1 MKNKKV
7 NLNDICFFQEGPG
20 VRKYQYC
27 TKGVKLINVSNLVN
41 GEVDLSNSNRYISQE
56 EAYGRYKHFLID
68 EGDLIIA
75 SSGIKVEY
83 LDKKVAF
90 IKKENLPLCMNTS
103 TIRFKVKNKNE
114 LDILYLSYFLKSKNF
129 KNQISKLITGSAQ
142 LNFGGSHLK
151 KINLFL
157 PELNVQKKVSTLLLL
172 IDNTIKNMQRKI
184 SILEQLT
191 KSLFTRMF
199 GDIKTNDKNWK
210 IKKFHKIISILT
222 DYHANGSYKILKDN
236 VELLDFKEY
245 ALMIRTTD
253 LENNNFIQGVK
264 YINEKAYN
272 FLKKTKIFGGELI
285 INKIGS
291 AGNVYLMPYLNI
303 PVSLGMNQFMIRLK
317 KNYSNI
323 FYYKLLTTEYYTNVI
338 KSNVQGAVT
347 KTITKEAIK
356 NIDIII
362 PPIELQNKFAERI
375 EKIEKL
381 KFEIEKSIEIAQ
393 NLYDSLISK
402 YFDN

>member
-20 VRKYQYC
+20 VRKHQYC

-41 GEVDLSNSNRYISQE
+41 GEIDLSNSNRYISQE

-83 LDKKVAF
+83 LDKKIAF

-172 IDNTIKNMQRKI
+172 IDNVIKDMQRKL
-184 SILEQLT
+184 SILEQLK
-191 KSLFTRMF
+191 KSLFTTMF
-199 GDIKTNDKNWK
+199 GDIKTNDKNWE
-210 IKKFHKIISILT
+210 IKKLGEVIQTQYGTSKKATSIVTGFPILRMNNIT
-222 DYHANGSYKILKDN
+222 YSGEMDYRDLKYIELSDN
-236 VELLDFKEY
+236 EKEKFLLKKGELLFNRTNSKELVGKTGLFELDTPMAFAGY
-245 ALMIRTTD
+245 LIKMKPSNLIHS
-253 LENNNFIQGVK
+253 K
-264 YINEKAYN
+264 
-272 FLKKTKIFGGELI
+272 FLLFF
-285 INKIGS
+285 
-291 AGNVYLMPYLNI
+291 
-303 PVSLGMNQFMIRLK
+303 MNSEFMK
-317 KNYSNI
+317 
-323 FYYKLLTTEYYTNVI
+323 KLLYN
-338 KSNVQGAVT
+338 KA
-347 KTITKEAIK
+347 K
-356 NIDIII
+356 NIVGMANINAKELEDFSIIL

-381 KFEIEKSIEIAQ
+381 SF
-393 NLYDSLISK
+393 NLY
-402 YFDN
+402 

>member
-20 VRKYQYC
+20 VRKHQYC

-41 GEVDLSNSNRYISQE
+41 GEIDLSNSNRYISQE
-56 EAYGRYKHFLID
+56 EAYGRYKHFLIN

-103 TIRFKVKNKNE
+103 TIRFKVKNRNE

-157 PELNVQKKVSTLLLL
+157 PKLNVQKKVSTLLLL

-191 KSLFTRMF
+191 KSLFNF
-199 GDIKTNDKNWK
+199 QIQPYIKELKIEKLGDIIEVKSSKRVFLSETSTNGIPFYRGTEISKLSRGENVESNLFISEELYENLRKISDVPKIGDLLLPSICNNGEIWYVNKSNPFYFKDGRVLWLKLNKNINGKYLQYYLIEKFKQDYSK
-210 IKKFHKIISILT
+210 IASGTTFSELKIIT
-222 DYHANGSYKILKDN
+222 LKN
-236 VELLDFKEY
+236 LL
-245 ALMIRTTD
+245 L
-253 LENNNFIQGVK
+253 
-264 YINEKAYN
+264 
-272 FLKKTKIFGGELI
+272 
-285 INKIGS
+285 
-291 AGNVYLMPYLNI
+291 
-303 PVSLGMNQFMIRLK
+303 PV
-317 KNYSNI
+317 
-323 FYYKLLTTEYYTNVI
+323 
-338 KSNVQGAVT
+338 
-347 KTITKEAIK
+347 
-356 NIDIII
+356 
-362 PPIELQNKFAERI
+362 PPIELQNKFAEKV

-381 KFEIEKSIEIAQ
+381 KFEIEKSIEMAQ
-393 NLYDSLISK
+393 NLYNSLISK
-402 YFDN
+402 YFDD

>member
-1 MKNKKV
+1 MKNKKI

-20 VRKYQYC
+20 VRKHQYC
-27 TKGVKLINVSNLVN
+27 SKGVKLINVSNLVN
-41 GEVDLSNSNRYISQE
+41 GEIDLSNSNRYISQE

-83 LDKKVAF
+83 LDRKVAF

-114 LDILYLSYFLKSKNF
+114 LDILYLSYFFKSKNF

-157 PELNVQKKVSTLLLL
+157 PELNIQKKVSNLLLL

-184 SILEQLT
+184 SLLEQLT
-191 KSLFTRMF
+191 KSLFTTMF
-199 GDIKTNDKNWK
+199 GDIKTNNKNWE
-210 IKKFHKIISILT
+210 IKKLGEVVQTQYGTSKKATSVVGEFPILRMNNIT
-222 DYHANGSYKILKDN
+222 YSGEMNYKDLKYIELSDSEKEKFLLKKG
-236 VELLDFKEY
+236 ELLFNRTNSKELVGKTGLFNLDIPMAFAGY
-245 ALMIRTTD
+245 LIRIRTSN
-253 LENNNFIQGVK
+253 LIHSK
-264 YINEKAYN
+264 
-272 FLKKTKIFGGELI
+272 FLLFF
-285 INKIGS
+285 
-291 AGNVYLMPYLNI
+291 
-303 PVSLGMNQFMIRLK
+303 MNSEFMK
-317 KNYSNI
+317 
-323 FYYKLLTTEYYTNVI
+323 KLLYN
-338 KSNVQGAVT
+338 KA
-347 KTITKEAIK
+347 K
-356 NIDIII
+356 NIVGMANINAKELEDFSIIL

-381 KFEIEKSIEIAQ
+381 KFI
-393 NLYDSLISK
+393 ISAIILK
-402 YFDN
+402 PYKLLKN

>member
-41 GEVDLSNSNRYISQE
+41 GEIDLSNSNRYISQE

-199 GDIKTNDKNWK
+199 GDPLTNDRIEWKFSK
-210 IKKFHKIISILT
+210 IKNIGKIISGSTPNTNTPELWNGDYLWITPAELKDDSFIVNSTERKLT
-222 DYHANGSYKILKDN
+222 YLGIKNSSLIEMPIGTVLLSSRAPIGKVAIVGKNMFCNQGFKNIIPNEEINSIYLYYILKEKKEYLN
-236 VELLDFKEY
+236 FLGRGATFKE
-245 ALMIRTTD
+245 LSKEIV
-253 LENNNFIQGVK
+253 ENIS
-264 YINEKAYN
+264 
-272 FLKKTKIFGGELI
+272 LK
-285 INKIGS
+285 
-291 AGNVYLMPYLNI
+291 
-303 PVSLGMNQFMIRLK
+303 
-317 KNYSNI
+317 
-323 FYYKLLTTEYYTNVI
+323 
-338 KSNVQGAVT
+338 
-347 KTITKEAIK
+347 
-356 NIDIII
+356 I
-362 PPIELQNKFAERI
+362 PPIELQNKFAERV

-381 KFEIEKSIEIAQ
+381 KFEIEKSIEMAQ
-393 NLYDSLISK
+393 NLYNSLISK
-402 YFDN
+402 YFDD

>member
-20 VRKYQYC
+20 VRKHQYC

-41 GEVDLSNSNRYISQE
+41 GEIDLSNSNRYISQE
-56 EAYGRYKHFLID
+56 EAYGRYKHFLIN

-103 TIRFKVKNKNE
+103 TIRFKVKNRNE

-191 KSLFTRMF
+191 KSLFNF
-199 GDIKTNDKNWK
+199 QIQPYIKELKIEKLGDIIEVKSSKRVFLSETSTNGIPFYRGTEISKLSRGENVESNLFISEELYENLRKISDVPKIGDLLLPSICNNGEIWYVNKSNPFYFKDGRVLWLKLNKNINGKYLQYYLIEKFKQDYSK
-210 IKKFHKIISILT
+210 IASGTTFSELKIIT
-222 DYHANGSYKILKDN
+222 LKN
-236 VELLDFKEY
+236 LL
-245 ALMIRTTD
+245 L
-253 LENNNFIQGVK
+253 
-264 YINEKAYN
+264 
-272 FLKKTKIFGGELI
+272 
-285 INKIGS
+285 
-291 AGNVYLMPYLNI
+291 
-303 PVSLGMNQFMIRLK
+303 PV
-317 KNYSNI
+317 
-323 FYYKLLTTEYYTNVI
+323 
-338 KSNVQGAVT
+338 
-347 KTITKEAIK
+347 
-356 NIDIII
+356 
-362 PPIELQNKFAERI
+362 PPIELQNKFAEKV

-381 KFEIEKSIEIAQ
+381 KFEIEKSIEMAQ
-393 NLYDSLISK
+393 NLYNSLISK
-402 YFDN
+402 YFDD

>member
-20 VRKYQYC
+20 VRKHQYC

-41 GEVDLSNSNRYISQE
+41 GEIDLSNSNRYISQE

-172 IDNTIKNMQRKI
+172 IDNTIKDMQRKL

-191 KSLFTRMF
+191 KSLFNSQIRPYIKELEIKKL
-199 GDIKTNDKNWK
+199 GDIIEVKSSKRVFLNELSKNGVPFYRGTEIAKLSRNENVESNLFISEDLYQNLKKISDVPKIGDLLLPSICNNGEIWYVNKTNPFYFKDGRVLW
-210 IKKFHKIISILT
+210 
-222 DYHANGSYKILKDN
+222 LK
-236 VELLDFKEY
+236 
-245 ALMIRTTD
+245 
-253 LENNNFIQGVK
+253 
-264 YINEKAYN
+264 
-272 FLKKTKIFGGELI
+272 
-285 INKIGS
+285 
-291 AGNVYLMPYLNI
+291 LN
-303 PVSLGMNQFMIRLK
+303 
-317 KNYSNI
+317 
-323 FYYKLLTTEYYTNVI
+323 
-338 KSNVQGAVT
+338 
-347 KTITKEAIK
+347 K
-356 NIDIII
+356 NINGKYLQYYLIEKFRQDYSKIASGTTFSELKIVTLKNLLL
-362 PPIELQNKFAERI
+362 PTPSIELQNKFAERI

>member
-20 VRKYQYC
+20 VRKHQYC

-41 GEVDLSNSNRYISQE
+41 GEIDLSNSNRYISQE

-83 LDKKVAF
+83 LDKKIEF

-172 IDNTIKNMQRKI
+172 IDNTIKDMQRKL

-191 KSLFTRMF
+191 KSLFNSQIRPYIKELEIKKL
-199 GDIKTNDKNWK
+199 GDIIEVKSSKRVFLNELSKNGVPFYRGTEIAKLSRNENVESNLFISEDLYQNLKKISDVPKIGDLLLPSICNNGEIWYVNKTNPFYFKDGRVLW
-210 IKKFHKIISILT
+210 
-222 DYHANGSYKILKDN
+222 LK
-236 VELLDFKEY
+236 
-245 ALMIRTTD
+245 
-253 LENNNFIQGVK
+253 
-264 YINEKAYN
+264 
-272 FLKKTKIFGGELI
+272 
-285 INKIGS
+285 
-291 AGNVYLMPYLNI
+291 LN
-303 PVSLGMNQFMIRLK
+303 
-317 KNYSNI
+317 
-323 FYYKLLTTEYYTNVI
+323 
-338 KSNVQGAVT
+338 
-347 KTITKEAIK
+347 K
-356 NIDIII
+356 NINGKYLQYYLIEKFRQDYSKIASGTTFSELKIVTLKNLLL
-362 PPIELQNKFAERI
+362 PTPSIELQNKFAERI

-381 KFEIEKSIEIAQ
+381 KFTTMTIILKAYETMKKKGVEK
-393 NLYDSLISK
+393 D
-402 YFDN
+402 

>member
-1 MKNKKV
+1 MNQWSFV
-7 NLNDICFFQEGPG
+7 NL
-20 VRKYQYC
+20 Y
-27 TKGVKLINVSNLVN
+27 LVN
-41 GEVDLSNSNRYISQE
+41 GEIDLSNSNRYISQE

-83 LDKKVAF
+83 LDKKIAF

-172 IDNTIKNMQRKI
+172 IDNTIKDMQRKL

-191 KSLFTRMF
+191 KSLFNSQIRPYIKELEIKKL
-199 GDIKTNDKNWK
+199 GDIIEVKSSKRVFLNELSKNGVPFYRGTEIAKLSRNENVESNLFISEDLYQNLKKISDVPKIGDLLLPSICNNGEIWYVNKTNPFYFKDGRVLW
-210 IKKFHKIISILT
+210 
-222 DYHANGSYKILKDN
+222 LK
-236 VELLDFKEY
+236 
-245 ALMIRTTD
+245 
-253 LENNNFIQGVK
+253 
-264 YINEKAYN
+264 
-272 FLKKTKIFGGELI
+272 
-285 INKIGS
+285 
-291 AGNVYLMPYLNI
+291 LN
-303 PVSLGMNQFMIRLK
+303 
-317 KNYSNI
+317 
-323 FYYKLLTTEYYTNVI
+323 
-338 KSNVQGAVT
+338 
-347 KTITKEAIK
+347 K
-356 NIDIII
+356 NINGKYLQYYLIEKFRQDYSKIASGTTFSELKIVTLKNLLL
-362 PPIELQNKFAERI
+362 PTPSIELQNKFAERI

>member
-20 VRKYQYC
+20 VRKHQYC

-41 GEVDLSNSNRYISQE
+41 GEIDLSNSNRYISQE

-83 LDKKVAF
+83 LDKKIAF

-172 IDNTIKNMQRKI
+172 IDNTIKDMQRKL

-191 KSLFTRMF
+191 KSLFTKYSIGEKESIANLCYVKARIGWQGLTKKEYLSNGEYYLITGVDFKNEKIDFKNCFYVTKERYNQDENIKVKINDILLTKDGTIGKVAIVDKLEKPATLNSGVFVLRPKVNNLNVTYLMHSLISEDF
-199 GDIKTNDKNWK
+199 KKFIDDIKIGATVPHLNQAA
-210 IKKFHKIISILT
+210 L
-222 DYHANGSYKILKDN
+222 LK
-236 VELLDFKEY
+236 
-245 ALMIRTTD
+245 
-253 LENNNFIQGVK
+253 
-264 YINEKAYN
+264 
-272 FLKKTKIFGGELI
+272 
-285 INKIGS
+285 
-291 AGNVYLMPYLNI
+291 
-303 PVSLGMNQFMIRLK
+303 
-317 KNYSNI
+317 
-323 FYYKLLTTEYYTNVI
+323 YKLIL
-338 KSNVQGAVT
+338 
-347 KTITKEAIK
+347 
-356 NIDIII
+356 

-381 KFEIEKSIEIAQ
+381 KFEIEKSIETAQ

>member
-41 GEVDLSNSNRYISQE
+41 GEIDLSNSNRYISQE

-83 LDKKVAF
+83 LDKKIAF

-172 IDNTIKNMQRKI
+172 IDNTIKDMQRKL

-191 KSLFTRMF
+191 KSLFISMF
-199 GDIKTNDKNWK
+199 FSGNKNFERK
-210 IKKFHKIISILT
+210 KLKENVTEMFIGPFGSDLKNEVFVEKEKGYCVVYEQKHAIKKRI
-222 DYHANGSYKILKDN
+222 DD
-236 VELLDFKEY
+236 E
-245 ALMIRTTD
+245 IR
-253 LENNNFIQGVK
+253 
-264 YINEKAYN
+264 Y
-272 FLKKTKIFGGELI
+272 
-285 INKIGS
+285 
-291 AGNVYLMPYLNI
+291 
-303 PVSLGMNQFMIRLK
+303 
-317 KNYSNI
+317 
-323 FYYKLLTTEYYTNVI
+323 
-338 KSNVQGAVT
+338 
-347 KTITKEAIK
+347 ITKEKYEVLKRFRVDAGDIIVSCRGTIGKIFVLPSNSNFGIIHPSLMKIKLKKEKYNNTFFEKLLEKYMQENLYSIQGSSVKMAITAK
-356 NIDIII
+356 KLGEEYFII

-381 KFEIEKSIEIAQ
+381 KFTIMTIILKNYETMKKKGVEK
-393 NLYDSLISK
+393 D
-402 YFDN
+402 

>member
-1 MKNKKV
+1 MKIFNKSAWKKVKLVDICEIITGNTPLKKEKEYWDKDEVPFITPPELKYEGINYITPNIYVSKIGAKQGRIIPKNSICVCCIGSLGKLGILKEDAITNQQINSLILKDKNVDLLYLYFYLKTIKNK
-7 NLNDICFFQEGPG
+7 LE
-20 VRKYQYC
+20 
-27 TKGVKLINVSNLVN
+27 S
-41 GEVDLSNSNRYISQE
+41 
-56 EAYGRYKHFLID
+56 
-68 EGDLIIA
+68 IA
-75 SSGIKVEY
+75 SSTTVKIINKSSFEKIEII
-83 LDKKVAF
+83 LPNLEIQKK
-90 IKKENLPLCMNTS
+90 ISKKLELLENN
-103 TIRFKVKNKNE
+103 IDFR
-114 LDILYLSYFLKSKNF
+114 
-129 KNQISKLITGSAQ
+129 KNQ
-142 LNFGGSHLK
+142 LNYLK
-151 KINLFL
+151 
-157 PELNVQKKVSTLLLL
+157 ELN
-172 IDNTIKNMQRKI
+172 
-184 SILEQLT
+184 

-199 GDIKTNDKNWK
+199 GDIKTNDKNWE
-210 IKKFHKIISILT
+210 IKKFHEIISILT

-317 KNYSNI
+317 KDYSNI

-362 PPIELQNKFAERI
+362 PPIELQNKFAERV

-381 KFEIEKSIEIAQ
+381 KFTIWKIILKVYKILKKKGVEK
-393 NLYDSLISK
+393 D
-402 YFDN
+402 

>member
-20 VRKYQYC
+20 VRKHQYC

-41 GEVDLSNSNRYISQE
+41 GEIDLSNSNRYISQE

-83 LDKKVAF
+83 LDKKIAF

-172 IDNTIKNMQRKI
+172 IDNTIKDMQRKL

-191 KSLFTRMF
+191 KSLFNSQIRPYIKEIEIKKL
-199 GDIKTNDKNWK
+199 GDIIEVKSSKRVFLNELSKNGVPFYRGTEIAKLSRNENVESNLFISEDLYQNLKKISDVPKIGDLLLPSICNNGEIWYVNKTNPFYFKDGRVLW
-210 IKKFHKIISILT
+210 
-222 DYHANGSYKILKDN
+222 LK
-236 VELLDFKEY
+236 
-245 ALMIRTTD
+245 
-253 LENNNFIQGVK
+253 
-264 YINEKAYN
+264 
-272 FLKKTKIFGGELI
+272 
-285 INKIGS
+285 
-291 AGNVYLMPYLNI
+291 LN
-303 PVSLGMNQFMIRLK
+303 
-317 KNYSNI
+317 
-323 FYYKLLTTEYYTNVI
+323 
-338 KSNVQGAVT
+338 
-347 KTITKEAIK
+347 K
-356 NIDIII
+356 NINGKYLQYYLIEKFRQDYSKIASGTTFSELKIVTLKNLLLPT

-381 KFEIEKSIEIAQ
+381 KFI
-393 NLYDSLISK
+393 ISAIILK
-402 YFDN
+402 PYELSKN

>member
-20 VRKYQYC
+20 VRKHQYC

-191 KSLFTRMF
+191 KSLFNF
-199 GDIKTNDKNWK
+199 QIQPYIKELKIEKLGDIIEVKSSKRVFLSEISTNGIPFYRGTEISKLSRGENVESNLFISEELYENLRKISDVPKIGDLLLPSICNNGEIWYVNKSNPFYFKDGRVLWLKLNKNINGKYLQYYLIEKFKRDYFK
-210 IKKFHKIISILT
+210 IASGTTFSELKIIT
-222 DYHANGSYKILKDN
+222 LKN
-236 VELLDFKEY
+236 LL
-245 ALMIRTTD
+245 L
-253 LENNNFIQGVK
+253 
-264 YINEKAYN
+264 
-272 FLKKTKIFGGELI
+272 
-285 INKIGS
+285 
-291 AGNVYLMPYLNI
+291 
-303 PVSLGMNQFMIRLK
+303 PV
-317 KNYSNI
+317 
-323 FYYKLLTTEYYTNVI
+323 
-338 KSNVQGAVT
+338 
-347 KTITKEAIK
+347 
-356 NIDIII
+356 
-362 PPIELQNKFAERI
+362 PPIELQNKFAEKV

-381 KFEIEKSIEIAQ
+381 KFI
-393 NLYDSLISK
+393 ISAIILK
-402 YFDN
+402 PYKTTINKGVKGV

>member
-20 VRKYQYC
+20 VRKHQYC

-41 GEVDLSNSNRYISQE
+41 GEIDLSNSNRYISQE

-83 LDKKVAF
+83 LDKKIAF

-172 IDNTIKNMQRKI
+172 IDNTIKDMQRKL

-191 KSLFTRMF
+191 KSLFNSQIRPYIKELEIKKL
-199 GDIKTNDKNWK
+199 GDIIEVKSSKRVFLNELSKNGVPFYRGTEIAKLSRNENVESNLFISEDLYQNLKKISDVPKIGDLLLPSICNNGEIWYVNKTNPFYFKDGRVLW
-210 IKKFHKIISILT
+210 
-222 DYHANGSYKILKDN
+222 LK
-236 VELLDFKEY
+236 
-245 ALMIRTTD
+245 
-253 LENNNFIQGVK
+253 
-264 YINEKAYN
+264 
-272 FLKKTKIFGGELI
+272 
-285 INKIGS
+285 
-291 AGNVYLMPYLNI
+291 LN
-303 PVSLGMNQFMIRLK
+303 
-317 KNYSNI
+317 
-323 FYYKLLTTEYYTNVI
+323 
-338 KSNVQGAVT
+338 
-347 KTITKEAIK
+347 K
-356 NIDIII
+356 NINGKYLQYYLIEKFRQDYSKIASGTTFSELKIVTLKNLLL
-362 PPIELQNKFAERI
+362 PTPSIELQNKFAERI

-381 KFEIEKSIEIAQ
+381 KFTTMTIILKAYETMKKKGVEK
-393 NLYDSLISK
+393 D
-402 YFDN
+402 

>member
-20 VRKYQYC
+20 VRKHQYC

-41 GEVDLSNSNRYISQE
+41 GEIDLSNSNRYISQE

-83 LDKKVAF
+83 LDKKIAF

-172 IDNTIKNMQRKI
+172 VDNTIKDMQRKL

-191 KSLFTRMF
+191 KSLFTTMF
-199 GDIKTNDKNWK
+199 GDIKTNDKNWE
-210 IKKFHKIISILT
+210 IKKLGEVIQTQYGTSKKATSIVTGFPILRMNNIT
-222 DYHANGSYKILKDN
+222 YSGEMDYRDLKYIELSDN
-236 VELLDFKEY
+236 EKEKFLLKKGELLFNRTNSKELVGKTGLFELDTPMAFAGY
-245 ALMIRTTD
+245 LIKMKPSNLIHS
-253 LENNNFIQGVK
+253 K
-264 YINEKAYN
+264 
-272 FLKKTKIFGGELI
+272 FLLFF
-285 INKIGS
+285 
-291 AGNVYLMPYLNI
+291 
-303 PVSLGMNQFMIRLK
+303 MNSEFMK
-317 KNYSNI
+317 
-323 FYYKLLTTEYYTNVI
+323 KLLYN
-338 KSNVQGAVT
+338 KA
-347 KTITKEAIK
+347 K
-356 NIDIII
+356 NIVGMANINAKELEDFSIIL

>member
-41 GEVDLSNSNRYISQE
+41 GEIDLSNSNRYISQE

-172 IDNTIKNMQRKI
+172 IDNTIKDMQRKL

-191 KSLFTRMF
+191 KSLFTIMF
-199 GDIKTNDKNWK
+199 GDIKTNDKNWE
-210 IKKFHKIISILT
+210 IKKLGEVIQTQYGTSKKATSIVTGFPILRMNNIT
-222 DYHANGSYKILKDN
+222 YSGEMDYRDLKYIELSDN
-236 VELLDFKEY
+236 EKEKFLLKKGELLFNRTNSKELVGKTGLFELDTPMAFAGY
-245 ALMIRTTD
+245 LIKMKPSNLIHS
-253 LENNNFIQGVK
+253 K
-264 YINEKAYN
+264 
-272 FLKKTKIFGGELI
+272 FLLFF
-285 INKIGS
+285 
-291 AGNVYLMPYLNI
+291 
-303 PVSLGMNQFMIRLK
+303 MNSEFMK
-317 KNYSNI
+317 
-323 FYYKLLTTEYYTNVI
+323 KLLYN
-338 KSNVQGAVT
+338 KA
-347 KTITKEAIK
+347 K
-356 NIDIII
+356 NIVGMANINAKELEDFSIIL
-362 PPIELQNKFAERI
+362 PPIELQNKFTERI

-381 KFEIEKSIEIAQ
+381 KFI
-393 NLYDSLISK
+393 ISAIILNPYELLRNK
-402 YFDN
+402 GVEHV

>member
-20 VRKYQYC
+20 VRKHQYC

-41 GEVDLSNSNRYISQE
+41 GEIDLSNSNRYISQE

-83 LDKKVAF
+83 LDKKIAF

-172 IDNTIKNMQRKI
+172 IDNTIKDMQRKL

-191 KSLFTRMF
+191 KSLFISMF
-199 GDIKTNDKNWK
+199 FSGNKNFERK
-210 IKKFHKIISILT
+210 KLKENVTEMFIGPFGSDLKNEVFVEKEKGYCVVYEQKHAIKKRI
-222 DYHANGSYKILKDN
+222 DD
-236 VELLDFKEY
+236 E
-245 ALMIRTTD
+245 IR
-253 LENNNFIQGVK
+253 
-264 YINEKAYN
+264 Y
-272 FLKKTKIFGGELI
+272 
-285 INKIGS
+285 
-291 AGNVYLMPYLNI
+291 
-303 PVSLGMNQFMIRLK
+303 
-317 KNYSNI
+317 
-323 FYYKLLTTEYYTNVI
+323 
-338 KSNVQGAVT
+338 
-347 KTITKEAIK
+347 ITKEKYEVLKRFRVDAGDIIVSCRGTIGKIFVLPSNSNFGIIHPSLMKIKLKKEKYNNTFFEKLLEKYMQENLYSIQGSSVKMAITAK
-356 NIDIII
+356 KLGEEYFII

-381 KFEIEKSIEIAQ
+381 KFTIMTIILKNYETMKKKGVEK
-393 NLYDSLISK
+393 D
-402 YFDN
+402 

>member
-1 MKNKKV
+1 MRVSDFNFD
-7 NLNDICFFQEGPG
+7 LPDE
-20 VRKYQYC
+20 
-27 TKGVKLINVSNLVN
+27 LIASYPKEDRASCRLLHLN
-41 GEVDLSNSNRYISQE
+41 GENGAVIDRTFSDVLD
-56 EAYGRYKHFLID
+56 LID

-199 GDIKTNDKNWK
+199 GDIKTNDKNWE
-210 IKKFHKIISILT
+210 IKKLKELVEIK
-222 DYHANGSYKILKDN
+222 SY
-236 VELLDFKEY
+236 
-245 ALMIRTTD
+245 R
-253 LENNNFIQGVK
+253 
-264 YINEKAYN
+264 INENLDSIWLLNLEDIEPNTGKLIRKREISFENIPNSTISFNEDYILYSKLRPYLN
-272 FLKKTKIFGGELI
+272 KVFLPDQKGVGTSELVPLLPKKI
-285 INKIGS
+285 INKIFL
-291 AGNVYLMPYLNI
+291 VEYLRNDKVVDFLSQKVSGAKMPRIIMKEFQDLNLI
-303 PVSLGMNQFMIRLK
+303 VPS
-317 KNYSNI
+317 
-323 FYYKLLTTEYYTNVI
+323 
-338 KSNVQGAVT
+338 
-347 KTITKEAIK
+347 
-356 NIDIII
+356 
-362 PPIELQNKFAERI
+362 IELQNKFAERV

-381 KFEIEKSIEIAQ
+381 SF
-393 NLYDSLISK
+393 NFY
-402 YFDN
+402 

>member
-7 NLNDICFFQEGPG
+7 NLDDICFFQEGPG
-20 VRKYQYC
+20 VRKHQYC
-27 TKGVKLINVSNLVN
+27 NKGIKLINVSNLVD
-41 GEVDLSNSNRYISQE
+41 GEIDLSNSYRYISQE

-90 IKKENLPLCMNTS
+90 IRKEHLPLCMNTS

-172 IDNTIKNMQRKI
+172 IDNTIKDMQRKL

-191 KSLFTRMF
+191 KSLFTTMF
-199 GDIKTNDKNWK
+199 GDIKTNDKNWE
-210 IKKFHKIISILT
+210 IKK
-222 DYHANGSYKILKDN
+222 LKEL
-236 VELLDFKEY
+236 VEIKSF
-245 ALMIRTTD
+245 
-253 LENNNFIQGVK
+253 
-264 YINEKAYN
+264 
-272 FLKKTKIFGGELI
+272 I
-285 INKIGS
+285 INKNLDSIWLLNLEDIEPNTGKLIKKRE
-291 AGNVYLMPYLNI
+291 VYFKNIPSSTISFNENYILYSKLRPYLNKVFL
-303 PVSLGMNQFMIRLK
+303 PDDKGFGTSELVPLLPK
-317 KNYSNI
+317 KNIHKI
-323 FYYKLLTTEYYTNVI
+323 FLTEYLRNDKIVDFLSQKVSGAKMPRVI
-338 KSNVQGAVT
+338 M
-347 KTITKEAIK
+347 KEFQDLNLIF
-356 NIDIII
+356 

-381 KFEIEKSIEIAQ
+381 KFI
-393 NLYDSLISK
+393 ISAIILK
-402 YFDN
+402 PYKPIKKKGVKKD

>member
-20 VRKYQYC
+20 VRKHQYC

-41 GEVDLSNSNRYISQE
+41 GEIDLSNSNRYISQE

-83 LDKKVAF
+83 LDKKIAF

-172 IDNTIKNMQRKI
+172 IDNTIKDMQRKL

-191 KSLFTRMF
+191 KSLFISMF
-199 GDIKTNDKNWK
+199 FSGNKNFERK
-210 IKKFHKIISILT
+210 KLKENVTEMFIGPFGSDLKNEVFVEKEKGYCVVYEQKHAIKKRI
-222 DYHANGSYKILKDN
+222 DD
-236 VELLDFKEY
+236 E
-245 ALMIRTTD
+245 IR
-253 LENNNFIQGVK
+253 
-264 YINEKAYN
+264 Y
-272 FLKKTKIFGGELI
+272 
-285 INKIGS
+285 
-291 AGNVYLMPYLNI
+291 
-303 PVSLGMNQFMIRLK
+303 
-317 KNYSNI
+317 
-323 FYYKLLTTEYYTNVI
+323 
-338 KSNVQGAVT
+338 
-347 KTITKEAIK
+347 ITKEKYEVLKRFRVDAGDIIVSCRGTIGKIFVLPSNSNFGIIHPSLMKIKLKKEKYNNTFFEKLLEKYMQENLYSIQGSSVKMAITAK
-356 NIDIII
+356 KLGEEYFII

>member
-20 VRKYQYC
+20 VRKHQYC

-199 GDIKTNDKNWK
+199 GDIKTNSKNWEVK
-210 IKKFHKIISILT
+210 KIEDCILNNVKNINLKEKGEIAYIDISSINNKENKILSYKKYNSISEAPSRAKKILNENDILISTVRPALKNIAIFSEKVLELTIASTGFCILRAKDTINNKYIFEIIKSDNFTETLIKKQIGANYPAISDRDIK
-222 DYHANGSYKILKDN
+222 SIK
-236 VELLDFKEY
+236 
-245 ALMIRTTD
+245 
-253 LENNNFIQGVK
+253 
-264 YINEKAYN
+264 
-272 FLKKTKIFGGELI
+272 
-285 INKIGS
+285 
-291 AGNVYLMPYLNI
+291 I
-303 PVSLGMNQFMIRLK
+303 PV
-317 KNYSNI
+317 
-323 FYYKLLTTEYYTNVI
+323 
-338 KSNVQGAVT
+338 
-347 KTITKEAIK
+347 
-356 NIDIII
+356 
-362 PPIELQNKFAERI
+362 PPIELQNKFAERT

-402 YFDN
+402 YFDD

>member
-20 VRKYQYC
+20 VRKHQYC

-41 GEVDLSNSNRYISQE
+41 GEIDLSNSNRYISQE

-83 LDKKVAF
+83 LDKKIAF

-172 IDNTIKNMQRKI
+172 IDNVIKDMQRKL
-184 SILEQLT
+184 SILEQLK
-191 KSLFTRMF
+191 KSLFTTMF
-199 GDIKTNDKNWK
+199 GDIKTNDKNWE
-210 IKKFHKIISILT
+210 IKKLGEVIQTQYGTSKKATSIVTGFPILRMNNIT
-222 DYHANGSYKILKDN
+222 YSGEMDYRDLKYIELSDN
-236 VELLDFKEY
+236 EKEKFLLKKGELLFNRTNSKELVGKTGLFELDTPMAFAGY
-245 ALMIRTTD
+245 LIKMKPSNLIHSKFLLFFMNSELM
-253 LENNNFIQGVK
+253 K
-264 YINEKAYN
+264 
-272 FLKKTKIFGGELI
+272 
-285 INKIGS
+285 
-291 AGNVYLMPYLNI
+291 
-303 PVSLGMNQFMIRLK
+303 
-317 KNYSNI
+317 
-323 FYYKLLTTEYYTNVI
+323 KLLYN
-338 KSNVQGAVT
+338 KA
-347 KTITKEAIK
+347 K
-356 NIDIII
+356 NIVGMANINAKELEDFSIIL

-381 KFEIEKSIEIAQ
+381 KFEIEKSIEVAQ

>member
-20 VRKYQYC
+20 VRKHQYC

-41 GEVDLSNSNRYISQE
+41 GEIDLSNSNRYISQE

-83 LDKKVAF
+83 LDKKIAF

-172 IDNTIKNMQRKI
+172 IDNVIKDMQRKL
-184 SILEQLT
+184 SILEQLK
-191 KSLFTRMF
+191 KSLFTTMF
-199 GDIKTNDKNWK
+199 GDIKTNNKNWEIVK
-210 IKKFHKIISILT
+210 
-222 DYHANGSYKILKDN
+222 
-236 VELLDFKEY
+236 
-245 ALMIRTTD
+245 
-253 LENNNFIQGVK
+253 LEK
-264 YINEKAYN
+264 YIN
-272 FLKKTKIFGGELI
+272 IIGGY
-285 INKIGS
+285 
-291 AGNVYLMPYLNI
+291 A
-303 PVSLGMNQFMIRLK
+303 F
-317 KNYSNI
+317 
-323 FYYKLLTTEYYTNVI
+323 
-338 KSNVQGAVT
+338 
-347 KTITKEAIK
+347 K
-356 NIDIII
+356 NIDFKSTGIPLIRIGNINSGQFKSTNLVFIKENKKFEKFKVFPNDILISLTGTVGKDDYGNACILGNSYSEYYLNQRNAKIEIIDKI
-362 PPIELQNKFAERI
+362 NKNFFLEIIKIKEVKKKLTGISRGIRQANISNKDIYNLSIPLPPIELQNKFAERI

-381 KFEIEKSIEIAQ
+381 KFEIEKSIEVAQ

>member
-20 VRKYQYC
+20 VRKHQYC

-199 GDIKTNDKNWK
+199 GDIKTNDKNWE
-210 IKKFHKIISILT
+210 IKKLGEVVQTQYGTSKKATSIVGKFPILRMNNIT
-222 DYHANGSYKILKDN
+222 YSGEMDYKDLKYIELSDSEKEKFLLKKG
-236 VELLDFKEY
+236 ELLFNRTNSKELVGKTGLFNLDIPMAFAGY
-245 ALMIRTTD
+245 LIRIKPSN
-253 LENNNFIQGVK
+253 LIHSK
-264 YINEKAYN
+264 
-272 FLKKTKIFGGELI
+272 FLLFF
-285 INKIGS
+285 
-291 AGNVYLMPYLNI
+291 
-303 PVSLGMNQFMIRLK
+303 MNSEFMK
-317 KNYSNI
+317 
-323 FYYKLLTTEYYTNVI
+323 KLLYN
-338 KSNVQGAVT
+338 KA
-347 KTITKEAIK
+347 K
-356 NIDIII
+356 NIVGMANINAKELEDFSIIL
-362 PPIELQNKFAERI
+362 PPIELQKKFAERI

-381 KFEIEKSIEIAQ
+381 SFEIEKSIKEAE
-393 NLYDSLISK
+393 NLYNSLISK
-402 YFDN
+402 YFD

>member
-20 VRKYQYC
+20 VRKHQYC

-41 GEVDLSNSNRYISQE
+41 GEIDLSNSNRYISQE

-83 LDKKVAF
+83 LDKKIAF

-172 IDNTIKNMQRKI
+172 IDNVIKDMQRKL
-184 SILEQLT
+184 SILEQLK
-191 KSLFTRMF
+191 KSLFTTMF
-199 GDIKTNDKNWK
+199 GDIKTNNKNWEIVK
-210 IKKFHKIISILT
+210 
-222 DYHANGSYKILKDN
+222 
-236 VELLDFKEY
+236 
-245 ALMIRTTD
+245 
-253 LENNNFIQGVK
+253 LEK
-264 YINEKAYN
+264 YIN
-272 FLKKTKIFGGELI
+272 IIGGY
-285 INKIGS
+285 
-291 AGNVYLMPYLNI
+291 A
-303 PVSLGMNQFMIRLK
+303 F
-317 KNYSNI
+317 
-323 FYYKLLTTEYYTNVI
+323 
-338 KSNVQGAVT
+338 
-347 KTITKEAIK
+347 K
-356 NIDIII
+356 NIDFKSTGIPLIRIGNINSGQFKSTNLVFIKENKKFEKFKVFPNDILISLTGTVGKDDYGNACILGNSYSEYYLNQRNAKIEIIDKI
-362 PPIELQNKFAERI
+362 NKNFFLEIIKIKEVKKKLTGISRGIRQANISNKDIYNLSIPLPPIELQNKFAERI

-381 KFEIEKSIEIAQ
+381 KFTIMTVILKAYENMKKKGVEK
-393 NLYDSLISK
+393 D
-402 YFDN
+402 